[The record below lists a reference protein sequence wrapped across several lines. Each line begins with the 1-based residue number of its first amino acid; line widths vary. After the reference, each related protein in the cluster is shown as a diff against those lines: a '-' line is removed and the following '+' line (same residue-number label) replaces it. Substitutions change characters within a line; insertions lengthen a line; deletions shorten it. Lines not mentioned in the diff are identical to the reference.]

1 MFSSKNGDA
10 RGASLHKTLLRAA
23 ARAEWPSIGPA
34 ELAPVK
40 TERELVAV
48 VSAKTGRTFAD
59 ATVEVRRWMQR
70 QNMRPDIGTGFLA
83 RRPVS
88 RWENEG
94 GALGT
99 FVDKST
105 T

>member
-1 MFSSKNGDA
+1 MFSSKNGES

-23 ARAEWPSIGPA
+23 ARTEWPSIGPS

-40 TERELVAV
+40 TENELVAV
-48 VSAKTGRTFAD
+48 VSAKTGRTLAE

-99 FVDKST
+99 FIDKSAT
-105 T
+105 